1 MFKKIFFVDHLWT
14 TVSKQHSCCKHLKIT
29 MKFITNIVFWLSH
42 GIVNIVTACIN
53 NMDTEEKYFAAATF
67 EGL

>member
-1 MFKKIFFVDHLWT
+1 
-14 TVSKQHSCCKHLKIT
+14 
-29 MKFITNIVFWLSH
+29 MKFIKNNFFWLSH

-53 NMDTEEKYFAAATF
+53 TMDTEEKSFVAATF

>member
-1 MFKKIFFVDHLWT
+1 
-14 TVSKQHSCCKHLKIT
+14 
-29 MKFITNIVFWLSH
+29 MKFIKNIVFWLSH

-53 NMDTEEKYFAAATF
+53 NMDTEEKYFAAAAF